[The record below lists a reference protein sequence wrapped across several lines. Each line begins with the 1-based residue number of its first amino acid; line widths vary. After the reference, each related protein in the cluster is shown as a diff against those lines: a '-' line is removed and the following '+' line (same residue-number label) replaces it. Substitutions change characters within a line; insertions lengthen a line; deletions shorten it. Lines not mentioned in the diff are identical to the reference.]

1 MLEEVVRSKLVILFI
16 SVIVLTCLA
25 GCSAEADGDLAS
37 GGSTVIW
44 VTRDFGTE
52 EIASFEADVG
62 EGNNV
67 MELLQ
72 KHLNVE
78 TEYGGGFVN
87 AIEGLESG
95 YTGKASEEQR
105 MQDWF
110 FYINGI
116 LSGVG
121 APDYVPADKD
131 VIWWD
136 YHPWGE
142 ISFTPAVIGA
152 FPQPFLNGYRGNNP
166 GTLILA
172 GTGCSEA
179 GRRLAVFL
187 QEKGVMQVEVLPYE
201 EARASARSRMTI
213 VLAPWEELNGSSF
226 WKGIQENRDKT
237 GWFAELTPEAFY
249 RLDMHGQRVEEYRD
263 SAAAILATGTGMG
276 DASALWLFTALDK
289 EGVSEIV
296 EMTVQRTEELQGKT
310 GALLVGKEVIAL
322 PAKR

>member
-1 MLEEVVRSKLVILFI
+1 MLEKVVRSKLLILFI
-16 SVIVLTCLA
+16 SGIVLTFLA
-25 GCSAEADGDLAS
+25 GCSTEAERDFAF
-37 GGSTVIW
+37 GGSTTLW
-44 VTRDFGTE
+44 VTRDFGAE

-62 EGNNV
+62 AGDSV

-87 AIEGLESG
+87 AIEGLNSG
-95 YTGKASEEQR
+95 YTGKAGDEQR

-121 APDYVPADKD
+121 ALDYVPADKD

-142 ISFTPAVIGA
+142 ISFAPAVIGA

-172 GTGCSEA
+172 GKGCSEA
-179 GRRLAVFL
+179 GRRLAAFM
-187 QEKGVMQVEVLPYE
+187 QEKGIKQVEVLPYE
-201 EARASARSRMTI
+201 EAYVSARSRMTI
-213 VLAPWEELNGSSF
+213 VLAPWEQLNGSSF
-226 WKGIQENRDKT
+226 WKGLQDNRDKT
-237 GWFAELTPEAFY
+237 GWFAELTPEVFY
-249 RLDMHGQRVEEYRD
+249 RLDMHGQREDEYRD

-276 DASALWLFTALDK
+276 DASALWLFTALDE

-296 EMTVQRTEELQGKT
+296 ELAVQRTEELQGKT
-310 GALLVGKEVIAL
+310 GALIVGKEVIAL
-322 PAKR
+322 PAER